1 MASLIFAS
9 NVRYVSTFR
18 FFPKNGNV
26 HIFPTSNKNVSLT
39 IRREKNLRKI
49 IVTTWISLDGFL
61 AGPNGEMN
69 WVMVDQAMGQYEDDL
84 VSSADTLILGR
95 VTYQSFA
102 GSWPHVPDNP
112 SVSEGERE
120 YARKLNSMRKIVFS
134 KSLEKAEWNNSQ
146 LVREVLPQE
155 IAGMKQ
161 ESGKDMVIYGSA
173 SIVQAFTNLGL
184 IDEYQLLV
192 HPIVLGS
199 GKPLF
204 AGIAKPAH
212 LRLLQTK
219 SFPSGVI
226 GLYYA
231 PQSK

>member
-1 MASLIFAS
+1 M
-9 NVRYVSTFR
+9 
-18 FFPKNGNV
+18 
-26 HIFPTSNKNVSLT
+26 
-39 IRREKNLRKI
+39 RKI
-49 IVTTWISLDGFL
+49 IVTTWITLDGFL

-69 WVMVDQAMGQYEDDL
+69 WVMVDQEMGQYEVDL
-84 VSSADTLILGR
+84 VSSADTLIFGR

-102 GSWPHVPDNP
+102 GSWPHVPENP
-112 SVSEGERE
+112 AVSEGEKE

-146 LVREVLPQE
+146 LMREVLPEE
-155 IAGMKQ
+155 IASMKQ
-161 ESGKDMVIYGSA
+161 EPGKDMVIYGSA
-173 SIVQAFTNLGL
+173 SIVQTLTTLGL

-192 HPIVLGS
+192 HPVVLGS

-204 AGIAKPAH
+204 AGVAQPAH

>member
-1 MASLIFAS
+1 M
-9 NVRYVSTFR
+9 
-18 FFPKNGNV
+18 
-26 HIFPTSNKNVSLT
+26 
-39 IRREKNLRKI
+39 RKI
-49 IVTTWISLDGFL
+49 IVTTWITLDGYL

-69 WVMVDQAMGQYEDDL
+69 WVMVDQAMGQYEVDL
-84 VSSADTLILGR
+84 VSSADTLIFGR
-95 VTYQSFA
+95 VTYESFA
-102 GSWPHVPDNP
+102 GSWPHVPENP
-112 SVSEGERE
+112 SVSEGEKE
-120 YARKLNSMRKIVFS
+120 YARKLNSIRKIVFS
-134 KSLEKAEWNNSQ
+134 KSLEKVEWNNSQ
-146 LVREVLPQE
+146 LVKEVLPEE
-155 IAGMKQ
+155 IAKMKQ
-161 ESGKDMVIYGSA
+161 EPGKDMVIYGSA
-173 SIVQAFTNLGL
+173 SIVQAFTDLGL

-192 HPIVLGS
+192 HPVVLGS

>member
-1 MASLIFAS
+1 M
-9 NVRYVSTFR
+9 
-18 FFPKNGNV
+18 
-26 HIFPTSNKNVSLT
+26 
-39 IRREKNLRKI
+39 RKI
-49 IVTTWISLDGFL
+49 IVTTWITLDGFL

-102 GSWPHVPDNP
+102 GSWPYVPDNP
-112 SVSEGERE
+112 SATEGEKT
-120 YARKLNSMRKIVFS
+120 YARKLNSMRKLVFS
-134 KSLEKAEWNNSQ
+134 KSLEKVEWNNSQ
-146 LVREVLPQE
+146 LMREVLPKE
-155 IAGMKQ
+155 IARMKQ
-161 ESGKDMVIYGSA
+161 EPGKDMVIYGSA

-192 HPIVLGS
+192 HPVVLGS
-199 GKPLF
+199 GKALF

-212 LRLLQTK
+212 LKPVQTK

-226 GLYYA
+226 GLYYV
-231 PQSK
+231 PQSE

>member
-1 MASLIFAS
+1 M
-9 NVRYVSTFR
+9 
-18 FFPKNGNV
+18 
-26 HIFPTSNKNVSLT
+26 
-39 IRREKNLRKI
+39 RKI
-49 IVTTWISLDGFL
+49 IVTMWVTLDGFI

-69 WVMVDQAMGQYEDDL
+69 WIMVDQAMGQYEDDL

-102 GSWPHVPDNP
+102 GSWPYVPENP
-112 SVSEGERE
+112 SVSEGEKE

-134 KSLEKAEWNNSQ
+134 KTLEKAEWNNSQ
-146 LVREVLPQE
+146 LVKEVLPEE
-155 IAGMKQ
+155 IAKMKQ
-161 ESGKDMVIYGSA
+161 EPGKDIVIYGSA
-173 SIVQAFTNLGL
+173 SIVQTLTNLGL

-192 HPIVLGS
+192 HPVVLGG

-204 AGIAKPAH
+204 AGIAKPAQ

-219 SFPSGVI
+219 SFPSGVV
-226 GLYYA
+226 GLYYE

>member
-1 MASLIFAS
+1 MRSTLL
-9 NVRYVSTFR
+9 STFC
-18 FFPKNGNV
+18 FVPKNGNV
-26 HIFPTSNKNVSLT
+26 HVFPTSNKNVRLN
-39 IRREKNLRKI
+39 IQREKNLRKI
-49 IVTTWISLDGFL
+49 IVTTWITLDGFI

-69 WVMVDQAMGQYEDDL
+69 WIMVDQTMGQYEDDL

-102 GSWPHVPDNP
+102 GSWPHVPENP
-112 SVSEGERE
+112 SVSEGEKE

-146 LVREVLPQE
+146 LMKEVLPEE
-155 IAGMKQ
+155 IARMKQ
-161 ESGKDMVIYGSA
+161 EPGKDMVIYGSA

-192 HPIVLGS
+192 HPVVLGS

-212 LRLLQTK
+212 LKLLQTK

>member
-1 MASLIFAS
+1 M
-9 NVRYVSTFR
+9 
-18 FFPKNGNV
+18 
-26 HIFPTSNKNVSLT
+26 
-39 IRREKNLRKI
+39 RKI

-120 YARKLNSMRKIVFS
+120 YARKLNRMRKIVLS

-219 SFPSGVI
+219 SFQSGVI

>member
-1 MASLIFAS
+1 MH
-9 NVRYVSTFR
+9 V
-18 FFPKNGNV
+18 
-26 HIFPTSNKNVSLT
+26 FPTLNKN
-39 IRREKNLRKI
+39 IRLNIQKEKNLRKI
-49 IVTTWISLDGFL
+49 IVTTWITLDGFL

-69 WVMVDQAMGQYEDDL
+69 WVMVDQEMGQYEDDL

-102 GSWPHVPDNP
+102 GSWPHVPENP
-112 SVSEGERE
+112 SVSEGEKE

-146 LVREVLPQE
+146 LVREILPNE
-155 IAGMKQ
+155 IASMKQ
-161 ESGKDMVIYGSA
+161 MPGKDIVIYGSA
-173 SIVQAFTNLGL
+173 SIVQAFTDLGL

-192 HPIVLGS
+192 HPVVLGG

-204 AGIAKPAH
+204 AGIAKPAQ
-212 LRLLQTK
+212 LNLLHTK

-226 GLYYA
+226 GLYYV

>member
-1 MASLIFAS
+1 
-9 NVRYVSTFR
+9 
-18 FFPKNGNV
+18 V
-26 HIFPTSNKNVSLT
+26 HVFPTLNKN
-39 IRREKNLRKI
+39 IRLNIQKEKNLRKI
-49 IVTTWISLDGFL
+49 IVTTWITLDGFL

-69 WVMVDQAMGQYEDDL
+69 WVMVDQEMGQYEDDL

-102 GSWPHVPDNP
+102 GSWPHVPENP
-112 SVSEGERE
+112 SVSEGEKE

-146 LVREVLPQE
+146 LVREILPNE
-155 IAGMKQ
+155 IASMKQ
-161 ESGKDMVIYGSA
+161 MPGKDIVIYGSA
-173 SIVQAFTNLGL
+173 SIVQAFTDLGL

-192 HPIVLGS
+192 HPVVLGG

-204 AGIAKPAH
+204 AGIAKPAQ
-212 LRLLQTK
+212 LNLLHTK

-226 GLYYA
+226 GLYYV